1 MGGMQAKVESLR
13 KKADATGWS
22 AEMEQASEET
32 LHRAKDTVVRCAVHM
47 YVFMLSFTRRLLI
60 NNSLTE

>member
-22 AEMEQASEET
+22 TGMEQASEET
-32 LHRAKDTVVRCAVHM
+32 LQRAKDTAVRCAVHM
-47 YVFMLSFTRRLLI
+47 YVFTLSLTRRLLI
-60 NNSLTE
+60 NNSLPT